1 MGKVPKA
8 AKSLKENEK
17 ESKVKKLLNKPGA
30 LPGVNKRTGKLNLKE
45 ARVPLTQMLKSN
57 LHADKIVN
65 FLKDSKSVSKKNK
78 KTPSSMVKTDDDI
91 KPKVDLKAEQV
102 SVMKTLKRKSATLN
116 VVKPPQPKKK
126 NVSSDVPIK
135 KQLAKKTEKVSK
147 NDKRQK
153 VPEQGASDVDKEVS
167 VKVQKQ
173 LPEEAKKGINVDNN
187 QISKGIDAILKLT
200 NLQAGDTKKLF
211 DGEHQP
217 ILLQVACIKVPK
229 IPKRQLRIL
238 LPHTLV
244 TDTDDVVLFVGDM
257 KKGRRQNLE
266 PTIDHYQDLLRKHGC
281 KQIKDVIPLTQVK
294 TEFDQYELKRKL
306 LSSYDYFLTDGKI
319 AGHLSHHLG
328 KLFMAK
334 RKLPTSIRMNAKNL
348 NREIDIALKK
358 TSMHLHSYGDTHV
371 VQVAHTGMKKQ
382 EIFANVLSVCK
393 SLADNYPGGWLNIRS
408 LILKTSTSLPVPI
421 YITLKSK
428 NKVKVPVVVPK
439 RPKAYQ
445 TLVGELS
452 TSARD
457 AKVVVYPDGTVKVEK
472 DENRIT
478 KKVDKLAAKKSKLP
492 ANQETAKI
500 SKRNKQETTVTG
512 KVEKKLETTEIH
524 EPFNIKA
531 EDSDDN
537 TKTAINAKSFTDSED
552 EIEDAEQAYLSQWQQ
567 ETISTTT
574 EEKEPKKRSKIVKKK
589 KKTKA

>member
-17 ESKVKKLLNKPGA
+17 EPKVKKLLNKPG
-30 LPGVNKRTGKLNLKE
+30 VNKGTGKLNLKE
-45 ARVPLTQMLKSN
+45 ARVPLMQMLKSN
-57 LHADKIVN
+57 LHTDKNVN
-65 FLKDSKSVSKKNK
+65 FLKDSKSLSKKNN
-78 KTPSSMVKTDDDI
+78 KTPSSTVKTEDNI
-91 KPKVDLKAEQV
+91 KPKVDFKAEQV
-102 SVMKTLKRKSATLN
+102 SVMKILKRKSAALN

-126 NVSSDVPIK
+126 NVSSDVPIQT
-135 KQLAKKTEKVSK
+135 QLAKKTKKVSK
-147 NDKRQK
+147 SDKRQK
-153 VPEQGASDVDKEVS
+153 VPEIGASDVSKEVS
-167 VKVQKQ
+167 EKGQEQ
-173 LPEEAKKGINVDNN
+173 LPEKAEDIKIDNDQVTKGI
-187 QISKGIDAILKLT
+187 AALLKLAK
-200 NLQAGDTKKLF
+200 LQVADKKKLF
-211 DGEHQP
+211 DGEHQS

-229 IPKRQLRIL
+229 VPKRQLRIL

-244 TDTDDVVLFVGDM
+244 TDTDDVALFVGDM
-257 KKGRRQNLE
+257 KKGRRQDFE

-281 KQIKDVIPLTQVK
+281 KQIKDIIPLTQVK

-358 TSMHLHSYGDTHV
+358 TSMHLHSYGDTHI

-382 EIFANVLSVCK
+382 EIFANVVSVCK
-393 SLADNYPGGWLNIRS
+393 SLADSYPGGWPNIRS

-428 NKVKVPVVVPK
+428 NKVKVPVVIPK

-445 TLVGELS
+445 TQVGELS
-452 TSARD
+452 TSASN
-457 AKVVVYPDGTVKVEK
+457 AKVVVHPDGTVKVEK
-472 DENRIT
+472 DKDMII
-478 KKVDKLAAKKSKLP
+478 KKVDKLAGKKSKLP
-492 ANQETAKI
+492 ADKETVKK
-500 SKRNKQETTVTG
+500 SKRNKQQAAVT
-512 KVEKKLETTEIH
+512 ESLAENQEATEID
-524 EPFNIKA
+524 EPFNMKA
-531 EDSDDN
+531 EDSDDDI
-537 TKTAINAKSFTDSED
+537 KTAINAKTFADSED

-567 ETISTTT
+567 ETISTTA
-574 EEKEPKKRSKIVKKK
+574 EDKEPKKKSKIVKKK
-589 KKTKA
+589 RKTKA